1 MLHNGI
7 TKPLLRKLVI
17 SFYTKV
23 LKDDLVG
30 PIFIRKLGDDL
41 SGPIWGPHLDTI
53 TNFWASISLGERDYN
68 SSPYAPHMKLKGLSR
83 DAFNRWLELF
93 SQTLDSIFIPAIA
106 DKFKER
112 STLIAGNFMRNLG
125 L

>member
-1 MLHNGI
+1 MLESSI
-7 TKPLLRKLVI
+7 TKALLRKLI
-17 SFYTKV
+17 INFYTKV
-23 LKDDLVG
+23 LKDELIG
-30 PIFIRKLGDDL
+30 PIFIAKLGDDL

-53 TNFWASISLGERDYN
+53 TNFWASIALGDRDYN
-68 SSPYAPHMKLKGLSR
+68 GSPYAPHMKLEGLSR

-93 SQTLDSIFIPAIA
+93 SQTLDTIFIPQIA